1 MNFNNYCHSE
11 RSEESPA
18 MKYKPAG
25 DSSLRY
31 ASFRMT
37 VVSLC
42 IGVILFISLFGGVR
56 DRSSFAQIPT
66 PAPEQTKSILLLNG
80 IAHLGTGEVI
90 ENSAIAFKKG
100 KITLA
105 ADATRIRLDMSKF
118 DTVIYI
124 KGKHVYP
131 GFIAPNSTLGLKEID
146 QVRATRDFAEVG
158 SVNPNVRSIIAYNT
172 DSKIIPTVRSNGI
185 LLAQITPRSGLISG
199 TSSIVELDGWNWEDA
214 VYKMDDGIHLNW
226 PKMFTSHG
234 WWGEP
239 KPNEKNEKN
248 KKQLTGLRK
257 LFEDAKAY
265 NEVKI
270 QKEKNLKLEA
280 MRGLFNGSKT
290 LFIHVNNAK
299 EITQAVNFIV
309 DFGIVKTVIVGGS
322 DSWMVTDLLK
332 KNNIAVVLRR
342 IHRLPSRPGDDID
355 LPYRIPFLLKEAGV
369 LFCLENSG
377 GMEAMGTRN
386 LPFYAG
392 TAASYGLSKEE
403 ALMAIT
409 SNTAKILG
417 IDKTVG
423 TIEVGKDAT
432 LIVSTGDALDVL
444 TNNIEQAYIRGK
456 AIDLNN
462 HQKALYEKF
471 RKKYE

>member
-1 MNFNNYCHSE
+1 
-11 RSEESPA
+11 
-18 MKYKPAG
+18 
-25 DSSLRY
+25 
-31 ASFRMT
+31 
-37 VVSLC
+37 
-42 IGVILFISLFGGVR
+42 
-56 DRSSFAQIPT
+56 
-66 PAPEQTKSILLLNG
+66 
-80 IAHLGTGEVI
+80 
-90 ENSAIAFKKG
+90 
-100 KITLA
+100 
-105 ADATRIRLDMSKF
+105 
-118 DTVIYI
+118 
-124 KGKHVYP
+124 
-131 GFIAPNSTLGLKEID
+131 
-146 QVRATRDFAEVG
+146 
-158 SVNPNVRSIIAYNT
+158 
-172 DSKIIPTVRSNGI
+172 
-185 LLAQITPRSGLISG
+185 
-199 TSSIVELDGWNWEDA
+199 
-214 VYKMDDGIHLNW
+214 
-226 PKMFTSHG
+226 
-234 WWGEP
+234 
-239 KPNEKNEKN
+239 
-248 KKQLTGLRK
+248 
-257 LFEDAKAY
+257 
-265 NEVKI
+265 
-270 QKEKNLKLEA
+270 

-309 DFGIVKTVIVGGS
+309 DFGIVKTVIVGGA
-322 DSWMVTDLLK
+322 DSWMVTDILK

-392 TAASYGLSKEE
+392 TAATYGLSKEE

-444 TNNIEQAYIRGK
+444 TNNIELAYIRGK

-462 HQKALYEKF
+462 HQKTLYEKF